1 MTQNLTSVSKQQQI
15 PSQKHNKLKTMKYYK
30 ILILILSIL
39 LRFALKGNTQS
50 DERYTISGYIKG
62 ANTGEELISASLF
75 VKETGQG
82 VVSNLYGFYSLTLP
96 AGDYEV
102 IYSYIGFDDNS
113 QKITLTK
120 DIRLDIEL
128 SESGNLLSEV
138 TITAEEIDENIQ
150 STQMSRVNVD
160 IEAVKRMPA
169 LFGEVDIIKAIQLIP
184 GVKALG
190 EGTSGFYV
198 RGGNADQN
206 LVLLDEAPI
215 YNASHLLGFFSSFNP
230 DAIKDMQ
237 LYKGGIPARYGGRLS
252 SVLDIRMKEGN
263 SKKFGGTAGI
273 GSIMSRL
280 AIEAPVGDKG
290 SFILSGRRS
299 YIDVMAKL
307 YNTVAGRSTNNDN
320 KFYFYDLNAKGNYT
334 IDDNNRVML
343 SGYFGRDII
352 GIDDF
357 GVAWGNKTA
366 TARWNHIFS
375 PKLFSNLT
383 FYFSDYDYFLK
394 VIDPGNEIKWNARLQ
409 EFSAKADF
417 TTYLSPDNTLQ
428 FGAQSIRHG
437 LKPGTI
443 QVFNQD
449 SLLTDFKIMKN
460 QSLENAIYVNDEIK
474 VNDDLTINAGLRLSS
489 LHNLGPQSHVNMNEN
504 FETIDTSKYEG
515 GIYHSYYNL
524 EPRLGLKYSFGSQSI
539 KASYNRTTQYIQL
552 ASNGNASTPFDI
564 WFTSSPNVKPQLA
577 DQYAIGYFKNFAN
590 HTYEFSAETYYKNYT
605 NAIDFKERASLL
617 LNENLEGELRTGVAR
632 AYGLELLAKKEKGKL
647 TGWLGYTYAKVEKK
661 INTIND
667 NQWYNAKYDK
677 PHEFT
682 VVLSYALTNK
692 WTVSSN
698 FVYSTGS
705 AVTFPTGKY
714 EFEGAVVPVYSERNG
729 ERLPDYHRLDV
740 SAIYK
745 PTNKIFGGRVQ
756 SEWVFGIY
764 NVYNRKNAYSIDF
777 RQEESN
783 PNITY
788 AEKSA
793 VFSIVPS
800 ITYNAKF

>member
-1 MTQNLTSVSKQQQI
+1 
-15 PSQKHNKLKTMKYYK
+15 MKYYK
-30 ILILILSIL
+30 LLVISIL
-39 LRFALKGNTQS
+39 LSYTLNGSTQS
-50 DERYTISGYIKG
+50 NNTFTVSGYIKG
-62 ANTGEELISASLF
+62 AKTGEELISASLY
-75 VKETGQG
+75 VNETKQG

-96 AGDYEV
+96 VGSYELV
-102 IYSYIGFDDNS
+102 YSYIGFEDRVE
-113 QKITLTK
+113 QITLDK
-120 DIRLDIEL
+120 DKRIDIEL
-128 SESGNLLSEV
+128 VESSSMLSEV
-138 TITAEEIDENIQ
+138 TITAEEVDENVE

-160 IEAVKRMPA
+160 IEVVKRMPA
-169 LFGEVDIIKAIQLIP
+169 LFGEVDVIKAIQLIP

-237 LYKGGIPARYGGRLS
+237 LFKGGIPARYGGRLS

-263 SKKFGGTAGI
+263 SKKFGGTAGL

-280 AIEAPVGDKG
+280 ALEAPLGERG
-290 SFILSGRRS
+290 SFIVSGRRS
-299 YIDVMAKL
+299 YVDVMAKL
-307 YNTVAGRSTNNDN
+307 YNTIKGGNEANGSN

-334 IDDNNRVML
+334 INDNNRIML

-352 GIDDF
+352 KIDDF

-394 VIDPGNEIKWNARLQ
+394 IDDPGNDIKWNSRLQ
-409 EFSAKADF
+409 EFSLKADF
-417 TTYLSPDNTLQ
+417 TSYLSPSNTLQ
-428 FGAQSIRHG
+428 FGAQSIRHE
-437 LKPGTI
+437 LRPGNI
-443 QVFNQD
+443 EVFSQNE
-449 SLLTDFKIMKN
+449 LITDFKIDKN
-460 QSLENAIYVNDEIK
+460 QSLENAIYMNDEIK

-489 LHNLGPQSHVNMNEN
+489 LHNIGPQKHVNMDED
-504 FETIDTSKYEG
+504 FQTIDTSKYDG

-524 EPRLGLKYSFGSQSI
+524 EPRFGLKYSFGNQSI
-539 KASYNRTTQYIQL
+539 KASYNKTTQYIQL

-564 WFTSSPNVKPQLA
+564 WFTSSPNVKPQQA
-577 DQYAIGYFKNFAN
+577 NQYAIGYFRNFLN
-590 HTYEFSAETYYKNYT
+590 NTYEFSVETYFKNYT

-617 LNENLEGELRTGVAR
+617 LNENLEGELRTGIAR
-632 AYGLELLAKKEKGKL
+632 AYGLELLFKKEKGRFR
-647 TGWLGYTYAKVEKK
+647 GWLGYTLSKVEKK
-661 INTIND
+661 INTINE

-677 PHEFT
+677 PHELT
-682 VVLSYALTNK
+682 AVLSYELMDKLTI
-692 WTVSSN
+692 SSN

-714 EFEGAVVPVYSERNG
+714 EFQGVQVPVYSERNS
-729 ERLPDYHRLDV
+729 ERLPDYHRLDL
-740 SAIYK
+740 SAIYTPSK
-745 PTNKIFGGRVQ
+745 KSFGGLVQ

-764 NVYNRKNAYSIDF
+764 NAYNRKNAYSIDF
-777 RQEESN
+777 RQDEVN
-783 PNITY
+783 PNLTY

>member
-1 MTQNLTSVSKQQQI
+1 
-15 PSQKHNKLKTMKYYK
+15 MKYYK
-30 ILILILSIL
+30 LILFAIFLSVSY
-39 LRFALKGNTQS
+39 FGNSQPNS
-50 DERYTISGYIKG
+50 SYTISGYIKG
-62 ANTGEELISASLF
+62 ASTGEELINASLF
-75 VKETGQG
+75 VKDTNQG

-96 AGDYEV
+96 EGDYEIV
-102 IYSYIGFDDNS
+102 YSYLGFEDQVRN
-113 QKITLTK
+113 ITLDQ

-128 SESGNLLSEV
+128 AESSNLITKV

-215 YNASHLLGFFSSFNP
+215 YNSSHLLGFFSSFNP

-263 SKKFGGTAGI
+263 SKKLGGTAGI

-280 AIEAPVGDKG
+280 AVEAPIGDRG
-290 SFILSGRRS
+290 SFIVSGRRS

-307 YNTVAGRSTNNDN
+307 YNTVAGRSNNNAN
-320 KFYFYDLNAKGNYT
+320 KFYFYDLNAKSNYK

-352 GIDDF
+352 KIDDF

-394 VIDPGNEIKWNARLQ
+394 VTAPGNDIKWDARLQ
-409 EFSAKADF
+409 EFSLKADF

-428 FGAQSIRHG
+428 FGVQSIRHG
-437 LKPGTI
+437 LQPGTI
-443 QVFNQD
+443 QIFNQD

-460 QSLENAIYVNDEIK
+460 QSLENAIYVNDEFKIS
-474 VNDDLTINAGLRLSS
+474 DQLTLNAGLRLSS
-489 LHNLGPQSHVNMNEN
+489 LHNLGPQNHVNMDES
-504 FETIDTSKYEG
+504 FQTIDTTKYTG

-524 EPRLGLKYSFGSQSI
+524 EPRLSLKYSFGDQSI

-564 WFTSSPNVKPQLA
+564 WFTASPNVKPQLA
-577 DQYAIGYFKNFAN
+577 DQYALGYFKNFAN
-590 HTYEFSAETYYKNYT
+590 HTYEFSAETYYKRYI

-617 LNENLEGELRTGVAR
+617 LNDNLEGELRTGIAR
-632 AYGLELLAKKEKGKL
+632 AYGIELLAKKEKGKL

-661 INTIND
+661 IETINND
-667 NQWYNAKYDK
+667 EWYNAKYDK

-682 VVLSYALTNK
+682 AVVSYAVTDK
-692 WTVSSN
+692 WTLSSN

-714 EFEGAVVPVYSERNG
+714 EFQGAIVPVYSERNG
-729 ERLPDYHRLDV
+729 ERLPDYHRLDA
-740 SAIYK
+740 SAIYT
-745 PTNKIFGGRVQ
+745 PTKKILGGKVQ

>member
-1 MTQNLTSVSKQQQI
+1 MKFLKIILTVI
-15 PSQKHNKLKTMKYYK
+15 FLGYT
-30 ILILILSIL
+30 LI
-39 LRFALKGNTQS
+39 GHGQS
-50 DERYTISGYIKG
+50 TSTFTVSGYIKG
-62 ANTGEELISASLF
+62 ASTGEELISASLY
-75 VKETGQG
+75 VKETKQG

-96 AGDYEV
+96 AGDYELAC
-102 IYSYIGFDDNS
+102 SYIGFEENMQS
-113 QKITLTK
+113 ISLTEN
-120 DIRLDIEL
+120 IRLDIEL
-128 SESGNLLSEV
+128 AESGGMMDEVVITSEEV
-138 TITAEEIDENIQ
+138 DENVE
-150 STQMSRVNVD
+150 STQMSKVRVD

-237 LYKGGIPARYGGRLS
+237 LYKGAIPARYGGRLS

-280 AIEAPVGDKG
+280 ALEAPLGKRG

-299 YIDVMAKL
+299 YIDVMASL
-307 YNTVAGRSTNNDN
+307 YNTLAGLENTGSDE
-320 KFYFYDLNAKGNYT
+320 FYFYDLNAKGNYK
-334 IDDNNRVML
+334 INDNNRLML
-343 SGYFGRDII
+343 SGYFGRDVISQD
-352 GIDDF
+352 GF

-394 VIDPGNEIKWNARLQ
+394 IDNPGNDFKWDSRLQ
-409 EFSAKADF
+409 EFSIKADF
-417 TTYLSPDNTLQ
+417 TTYLSPSNTLQ
-428 FGAQSIRHG
+428 FGTQSIRHG
-437 LKPGTI
+437 LSPGTI
-443 QVFNQD
+443 EVFNQGK
-449 SLLTDFKIMKN
+449 LLTDFKIDKN
-460 QSLENAIYVNDEIK
+460 HSLENAIYINDEIK
-474 VNDDLTINAGLRLSS
+474 INQDLTVNIGLRVSS
-489 LHNLGPQSHVNMNEN
+489 LHNLGPQTHVNMDEN
-504 FETIDTSKYEG
+504 FQTIDTSKYES

-524 EPRLGLKYSFGSQSI
+524 EPRIGIKYGFGSQSI
-539 KASYNRTTQYIQL
+539 KASFNRTTQYIQL

-577 DQYAIGYFKNFAN
+577 DQFALGYFRNFSN
-590 HTYEFSAETYYKNYT
+590 NTYEFSAETYYKRYT

-617 LNENLEGELRTGVAR
+617 LNENLEGELRTGIAR
-632 AYGLELLAKKEKGKL
+632 AYGVELLLKKEKGKF
-647 TGWLGYTYAKVEKK
+647 TGWLGYTYSKIEKK
-661 INTIND
+661 INSINED
-667 NQWYNAKYDK
+667 KWYNAKYDK
-677 PHEFT
+677 PHELT
-682 VVLSYALTNK
+682 AVLSYAVSDK
-692 WTVSSN
+692 WTFSSN

-714 EFEGAVVPVYSERNG
+714 EYQGTIVPVYSERNG

-740 SAIYK
+740 SAIYTPK
-745 PTNKIFGGRVQ
+745 KKSFGGKVQ

-764 NVYNRKNAYSIDF
+764 NAYDRKNAYSIDF
-777 RQEESN
+777 KQDEIN

-788 AEKSA
+788 AERSA